1 MDQILEYILYAF
13 ATLFSMV
20 NPLGVMP
27 VYTTMT
33 AKLPSNEARKTAL
46 KAVIIAGF
54 VMILF
59 ALTGQFIFDFF
70 HISINGLRIVGGVIF
85 FMAGYDMLQARLI
98 RTKTDKETT
107 NEFVDDIS
115 ITPLAIPMIAG
126 PGAMTVSIVLMK
138 DAHTLPLK
146 FILIG
151 IIIFILLLTFLILI
165 FSRRIIRRLG
175 ESGNKVLTR
184 IMGLIVMVIA
194 VEFIFS
200 GLKPILRDILMIN
213 GS

>member
-13 ATLFSMV
+13 ATLFAMI

-33 AKLPSNEARKTAL
+33 AKLPSNEARQTAM
-46 KAVIIAGF
+46 KAVSVAAF
-54 VMILF
+54 TLILF
-59 ALTGQFIFDFF
+59 ALTGKFIFDFF
-70 HISINGLRIVGGVIF
+70 QISVNGLRIVGGVIF

-126 PGAMTVSIVLMK
+126 PGAMTVSIVLMN
-138 DAHTLPLK
+138 DAHTIYLK
-146 FILIG
+146 LVLIG
-151 IIIFILLLTFLILI
+151 IILFILLLTFLILI

-200 GLKPILRDILMIN
+200 GLKPILRDILKIN
-213 GS
+213 

>member
-33 AKLPSNEARKTAL
+33 AKLPAKEARQTAL
-46 KAVIIAGF
+46 KAVVVAGITLII
-54 VMILF
+54 F
-59 ALTGQFIFDFF
+59 ALTGKFIFDFF
-70 HISINGLRIVGGVIF
+70 HISINGLRIVGGFIF

-126 PGAMTVSIVLMK
+126 PGAMTVSIVLMN
-138 DAHTLPLK
+138 DAQTIPLK
-146 FILIG
+146 LILIG
-151 IIIFILLLTFLILI
+151 VIVVVLFITFFVLL

-200 GLKPILRDILMIN
+200 GLKPILRDIFLLSN
-213 GS
+213 

>member
-1 MDQILEYILYAF
+1 MVEFILYAF

-33 AKLPSNEARKTAL
+33 AKLPSKEARQTAL
-46 KAVIIAGF
+46 KAVIVAGF
-54 VMILF
+54 TLVLF
-59 ALTGQFIFDFF
+59 ALTGKFIFDFF

-126 PGAMTVSIVLMK
+126 PGAMTVSIVLMS
-138 DAHTLPLK
+138 DAQTITLKLV
-146 FILIG
+146 LIG
-151 IIIFILLLTFLILI
+151 VIVFILLLTFLILI
-165 FSRRIIRRLG
+165 SSRKIIKKLG

-194 VEFIFS
+194 VEFVFS

-213 GS
+213 

>member
-33 AKLPSNEARKTAL
+33 AKLPSKEARNTAL
-46 KAVIIAGF
+46 KATIVAGF
-54 VMILF
+54 TLLLF
-59 ALTGQFIFDFF
+59 SLSGKFIFDFF

-98 RTKTDKETT
+98 RTKTDTETT
-107 NEFVDDIS
+107 HEYIDDIS
-115 ITPLAIPMIAG
+115 ITPLGIPMIAG
-126 PGAMTVSIVLMK
+126 PGAMTVSIVLMN
-138 DAHTLPLK
+138 DAETLTLK
-146 FILIG
+146 FVLVGVIAV
-151 IIIFILLLTFLILI
+151 ILLLTFLILI
-165 FSRRIIRRLG
+165 SSRKIIRKLG
-175 ESGNKVLTR
+175 DSGNKVLTR

-200 GLKPILRDILMIN
+200 GLKPILRDILMIGN
-213 GS
+213 

>member
-1 MDQILEYILYAF
+1 MDQFIEFILYAF

-33 AKLPSNEARKTAL
+33 AKLPSNEARQTAL
-46 KAVIIAGF
+46 KAVIVAAITL
-54 VMILF
+54 VLF
-59 ALTGQFIFDFF
+59 ALTGKFIFDFF
-70 HISINGLRIVGGVIF
+70 HISVNGLRIVGGVIF

-107 NEFVDDIS
+107 HEFVDDIS

-126 PGAMTVSIVLMK
+126 PGAMTVSIVLMN
-138 DAHTLPLK
+138 DAHTIPLK
-146 FILIG
+146 LILLG
-151 IIIFILLLTFLILI
+151 VIIFVLLITFLILI
-165 FSRRIIRRLG
+165 FSRRIIKRLG

-200 GLKPILRDILMIN
+200 GLKPIIRDILMLQ
-213 GS
+213 

>member
-1 MDQILEYILYAF
+1 MDQVLEYILYAF

-33 AKLPSNEARKTAL
+33 AKLPTKDARQTAL
-46 KAVIIAGF
+46 KAVIVAAF
-54 VMILF
+54 TLILF
-59 ALTGQFIFDFF
+59 ALTGKFIFDFF

-85 FMAGYDMLQARLI
+85 FMAGFDMLQARLI
-98 RTKTDKETT
+98 RTKTDAEST
-107 NEFVDDIS
+107 NEYVDDIS

-126 PGAMTVSIVLMK
+126 PGALTVSIVLMN
-138 DAHTLPLK
+138 DAQTVGMK
-146 FILIG
+146 FMLVGVIAVVLTI
-151 IIIFILLLTFLILI
+151 TFLILI
-165 FSRRIIRRLG
+165 FSRKIIRRLG
-175 ESGNKVLTR
+175 DSGNKVLTR

-200 GLKPILRDILMIN
+200 GLKPILRDILYLQP
-213 GS
+213 

>member
-33 AKLPSNEARKTAL
+33 AKLPAKEARQTAL
-46 KAVIIAGF
+46 KAVIVAAITLIVF
-54 VMILF
+54 S
-59 ALTGQFIFDFF
+59 LTGKFIFDFF
-70 HISINGLRIVGGVIF
+70 HISINGLRIVGGFIF

-107 NEFVDDIS
+107 HEFVDDIS

-126 PGAMTVSIVLMK
+126 PGALTVSIVLMS
-138 DAHTLPLK
+138 DAHTIPLK
-146 FILIG
+146 LILIG
-151 IIIFILLLTFLILI
+151 VIVFVLLLTFLILVS
-165 FSRRIIRRLG
+165 SRRIIRKLG

-194 VEFIFS
+194 VEFVFS
-200 GLKPILRDILMIN
+200 GLKPILRDILKIN
-213 GS
+213 

>member
-33 AKLPSNEARKTAL
+33 AKLPSKEARQTAL
-46 KAVIIAGF
+46 KAVIVAGIIL
-54 VMILF
+54 ILF
-59 ALTGQFIFDFF
+59 ALTGKFIFDFF
-70 HISINGLRIVGGVIF
+70 HISVNGLRIVGGVIF

-126 PGAMTVSIVLMK
+126 PGAMTVSIVLMN
-138 DAHTLPLK
+138 DAHTIVLK
-146 FILIG
+146 FILLG
-151 IIIFILLLTFLILI
+151 VIIFILLLTFLILV
-165 FSRRIIRRLG
+165 FSRKIIRKLG

-200 GLKPILRDILMIN
+200 GLKPILRDILRISN
-213 GS
+213 

>member
-33 AKLPSNEARKTAL
+33 AKLPSKEARKTAL
-46 KAVIIAGF
+46 KATIVAGF
-54 VMILF
+54 TLLLF
-59 ALTGQFIFDFF
+59 SLSGKFIFDFF

-98 RTKTDKETT
+98 RTKTD
-107 NEFVDDIS
+107 NESTHEYIDDIS
-115 ITPLAIPMIAG
+115 ITPLGIPMMAG
-126 PGAMTVSIVLMK
+126 PGAMTVSIVLMN
-138 DAHTLPLK
+138 DAETLTLK
-146 FILIG
+146 FILVGVIAVV
-151 IIIFILLLTFLILI
+151 LLLTFLILI
-165 FSRRIIRRLG
+165 SSRKIIRKLG
-175 ESGNKVLTR
+175 DSGNKVLTR

-200 GLKPILRDILMIN
+200 GLKPILRDILMSGN
-213 GS
+213 

>member
-1 MDQILEYILYAF
+1 
-13 ATLFSMV
+13 
-20 NPLGVMP
+20 
-27 VYTTMT
+27 
-33 AKLPSNEARKTAL
+33 
-46 KAVIIAGF
+46 
-54 VMILF
+54 
-59 ALTGQFIFDFF
+59 
-70 HISINGLRIVGGVIF
+70 
-85 FMAGYDMLQARLI
+85 MAGYDMLQARLI

-151 IIIFILLLTFLILI
+151 VIVFTLLLTFLILI

-200 GLKPILRDILMIN
+200 GLKPIIRDILMLQ
-213 GS
+213 

>member
-1 MDQILEYILYAF
+1 MDETLEFILYAF
-13 ATLFSMV
+13 ATIFSMV

-33 AKLPSNEARKTAL
+33 AKLPSKDARRTAL
-46 KAVIIAGF
+46 KAVIVAGI
-54 VMILF
+54 VLILF
-59 ALTGQFIFDFF
+59 ALTGKFIFDFF

-98 RTKTDKETT
+98 RTKTDTETT
-107 NEFVDDIS
+107 HEFVDDVS

-126 PGAMTVSIVLMK
+126 PGAMTVSIVLMN
-138 DAHTLPLK
+138 DAGTISLK
-146 FILIG
+146 FVLLGVIA
-151 IIIFILLLTFLILI
+151 FILLITYLILI
-165 FSRRIIRRLG
+165 FSRKIIRKLG
-175 ESGNKVLTR
+175 DNGNKVLTR

-200 GLKPILRDILMIN
+200 GLKPILRDILKIN
-213 GS
+213 